1 MKRLLSLAAV
11 TCTALAIVF
20 AASTAQ
26 AGTAQNTLDVTAT
39 VQGACTI
46 DPATLAF
53 GAYDPTSGSADTAS
67 ATITLNCTAGSRF
80 WIGLDMGDQP
90 NAGVRRMT
98 NGTEFLGYELRH
110 DSSSGALWDNA
121 DPGTTT
127 LSSYAGTGLGT
138 ATDTVTVYGV
148 IPAGQ
153 IVQAGNYSDTVT
165 MTVNF

>member
-26 AGTAQNTLDVTAT
+26 AGTDQNTLTVTAT
-39 VQGACTI
+39 VDGACTI
-46 DPATLAF
+46 DSAALAF
-53 GAYDPTSGSADTAS
+53 GLYEPTLATDDTAQ
-67 ATITLNCTAGSRF
+67 ATITLNCTAGSQF
-80 WIGLDMGDQP
+80 WIGLDMGQNTD
-90 NAGVRRMT
+90 GTDRFMT
-98 NGTEFLGYELRH
+98 NGTEDLRYELRH
-110 DSSSGALWDNA
+110 DSSSGALWTNA

-127 LSSYAGTGLGT
+127 TSAYAGLGQGT

-153 IVQAGNYSDTVT
+153 FVAAGNYSDSVL